1 MKKHSMIVLISFF
14 LITILMGCPGSIDTL
29 SNKDL
34 GNDYL
39 YHEWNS
45 LYVITK
51 EFPTEKLIVP
61 IYVKSYDF
69 NHQFIIASQISC
81 DFINLTSEEIAHK
94 FQNDYYDLCIKY
106 GTIKYWIIDKKID
119 SVYGPMTKREYFKK
133 RYELRIPKGLKL
145 KDY

>member
-1 MKKHSMIVLISFF
+1 MKKHSMIVLIF
-14 LITILMGCPGSIDTL
+14 LTTILLGCPGSIDTL
-29 SNKDL
+29 SNRDL

-51 EFPTEKLIVP
+51 EFPTQKLIVP
-61 IYVKSYDF
+61 MYVKSYDF
-69 NHQFIIASQISC
+69 NHQFIIASQMSC
-81 DFINLTSEEIAHK
+81 DFIDLTSEEIAHK

-106 GTIKYWIIDKKID
+106 GTIKYWIIVKETDN
-119 SVYGPMTKREYFKK
+119 VFGPMTKKEYSKK
-133 RYELRIPKGLKL
+133 RLELRIPIDLKL